1 MTFLLFLGLV
11 MSVTLKILTSIWW
24 KNTTIID
31 LSLDELHYY
40 SITIS
45 IDSGDGS
52 CKTIKDPLGRLCLP
66 TLRVLYFA
74 SINFRELKK
83 FWFFASINFRELVIF
98 RIFAKINFRGCRLLI
113 KKNVILLTLQ
123 STRNLLKWSI
133 RAVKTHILTN
143 SHFLTNN

>member
-24 KNTTIID
+24 KNTIID

-66 TLRVLYFA
+66 TLRVLTFAGIFA
-74 SINFRELKK
+74 STKNCISQVL
-83 FWFFASINFRELVIF
+83 
-98 RIFAKINFRGCRLLI
+98 IFANWRSFDFLRVLI
-113 KKNVILLTLQ
+113 FAN
-123 STRNLLKWSI
+123 WSYFEFSRKLI
-133 RAVKTHILTN
+133 FAVAD
-143 SHFLTNN
+143 F

>member
-1 MTFLLFLGLV
+1 MTFLLFLGLA

-66 TLRVLYFA
+66 TLRVLTFAGIFA
-74 SINFRELKK
+74 STKNCISQVL
-83 FWFFASINFRELVIF
+83 
-98 RIFAKINFRGCRLLI
+98 IFANWRSFDFLRVLI
-113 KKNVILLTLQ
+113 FAN
-123 STRNLLKWSI
+123 WSYFEFSRKLI
-133 RAVKTHILTN
+133 FAVAD
-143 SHFLTNN
+143 F